1 MATAPTSV
9 LIVEDEADLRE
20 LLSYNLRKE
29 GFRVSAA
36 ATGQDALLEAE
47 ARPPDLVL
55 LDLLLPDIDGLS
67 VCRKLKANPRTRTAA
82 IVMLTA
88 KGEEV
93 DVVSGLNVGADDYVT
108 KPFSLR
114 VLIARLRA
122 VLRRREETEATAQ
135 DPDDAT
141 VEIHGL
147 VIHSGRHEV
156 LVSGHPID
164 LTATE
169 FRVLS
174 LLARRP
180 GWVLTRQ
187 QILDALHGDMYAIT
201 ERAVDV
207 QIVGLRKKLGPAA
220 RYIETVRGVGYRFKQ

>member
-1 MATAPTSV
+1 MVQTSV

-20 LLSYNLRKE
+20 LLAYNLRKE
-29 GFRVSAA
+29 GFRVACAA
-36 ATGQDALLEAE
+36 DGQEALLEAE

-55 LDLLLPDIDGLS
+55 LDLLLPDVDGLT
-67 VCRKLKANPRTRTAA
+67 VCRKLKTQPRTKSAA

-88 KGEEV
+88 KGEEI

-114 VLIARLRA
+114 VLIARVRA
-122 VLRRREETEATAQ
+122 VLRRREEAQ
-135 DPDDAT
+135 AGPVELDSDDAS
-141 VEIHGL
+141 VSIHEL

-156 LVSGHPID
+156 LLAGRRLD

-169 FRVLS
+169 FRVLR
-174 LLARRP
+174 LLARKP
-180 GWVLTRQ
+180 GWVFSRQ

-207 QIVGLRKKLGPAA
+207 QIVGLRKKLGQAA
-220 RYIETVRGVGYRFKQ
+220 RYIETIRGVGYRFRE